1 MASIINIK
9 DLDYKDILHN
19 IDISINKNDFITI
32 SGSNKCGK
40 TTLIKVLNKEIDTNN
55 KIKVNNKDIKEY
67 SLKEYKDVVGSVIY
81 GTDNL

>member
-19 IDISINKNDFITI
+19 IDVSINKNDFITI

-40 TTLIKVLNKEIDTNN
+40 TTLIKILKN
-55 KIKVNNKDIKEY
+55 IKM
-67 SLKEYKDVVGSVIY
+67 
-81 GTDNL
+81 